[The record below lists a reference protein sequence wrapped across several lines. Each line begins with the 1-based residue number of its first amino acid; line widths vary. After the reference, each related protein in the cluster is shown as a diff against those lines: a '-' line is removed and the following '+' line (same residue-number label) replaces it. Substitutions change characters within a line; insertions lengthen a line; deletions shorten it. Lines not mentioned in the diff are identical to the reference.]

1 MTNWRE
7 NPIIRRE
14 LLLRLRPLPSNRVT
28 LTVVVV
34 LGLLTV
40 ALLYWAAL
48 QIHGLRNAP
57 RELLI
62 MTIVLQTL
70 VTVGT
75 APAVTANAVS
85 REREQ
90 RTWDL
95 LTISLLQP
103 HEVVLGKLIG
113 RTLPVLLLLQLGLP
127 MILLCVLFEPALLPG
142 ALLGTL
148 CVLATSLLLST
159 GGLVASCYSR
169 KTVTATALAYLF
181 AGVWVFGTLILWGLT
196 SLLFPH
202 LSAQQASFWMALNP
216 FAVIEPTMAKYT
228 PAPYSADTSLLYLL
242 SPWALLVVYSG
253 LTVTLLWV
261 LISTYRSWA
270 YRQ

>member
-1 MTNWRE
+1 MTDWRE

-14 LLLRLRPLPSNRVT
+14 LLMRLRPLPSSRVT

-34 LGLLTV
+34 LGLLAV
-40 ALLYWAAL
+40 ALLYWVAL
-48 QIHGLRNAP
+48 EGGVRNAP
-57 RELLI
+57 REVLI
-62 MTIVLQTL
+62 LTLVLQTL
-70 VTVGT
+70 LTVGI
-75 APAVTANAVS
+75 APAATANAVS

-95 LTISLLQP
+95 LAVSLLRP

-127 MILLCVLFEPALLPG
+127 MILLCVLFEPDLLPG

-148 CVLATSLLLST
+148 CVVATLLLLST
-159 GGLVASCYSR
+159 GGLVASCFSR

-181 AGVWVFGTLILWGLT
+181 AGGWVFGTLILWGLT
-196 SLLFPH
+196 SLLFPNI
-202 LSAQQASFWMALNP
+202 STQQASFWVALNP
-216 FAVIEPTMAKYT
+216 FAVIEPTMVKYT

-242 SPWALLVVYSG
+242 SPWALLGVYSG

-261 LISTYRSWA
+261 LIGTYRSWA